1 MPLIHSS
8 AGRMGNWRGL
18 GSPRIEIQC
27 NKDADEYFRC
37 LFLSGFQLAYT
48 LQNLQARSHTT
59 QDYQHYILIFI
70 NLRKTFRSKSF
81 RIYGNVEPIEMHID
95 FDENQINKLDT
106 DNNAQF
112 YYC

>member
-1 MPLIHSS
+1 MQTNIFGVSFWV
-8 AGRMGNWRGL
+8 GFNWR
-18 GSPRIEIQC
+18 I
-27 NKDADEYFRC
+27 RC
-37 LFLSGFQLAYT
+37 KISTRA
-48 LQNLQARSHTT
+48 HT
-59 QDYQHYILIFI
+59 QHKIINIIFSFSI